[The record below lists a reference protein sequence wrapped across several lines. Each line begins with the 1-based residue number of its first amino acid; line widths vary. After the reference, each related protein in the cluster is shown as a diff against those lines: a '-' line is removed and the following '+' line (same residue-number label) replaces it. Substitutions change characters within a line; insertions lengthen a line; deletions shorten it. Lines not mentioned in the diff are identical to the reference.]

1 MQVCLSLPLPSPIS
15 LSLLSSSLCLC
26 FHSLSSLFFPLP
38 LALSSFCFSYFPL
51 SSLSFFHT
59 SSSFHLSYPLFPSL
73 LSSLSPLSINLLPP
87 PYCRTYSITLFHGFS
102 LEVNTEFCLLYYRLQ
117 FIFQVSG
124 PLLSEAQVK
133 CIVDEIKHVITAST
147 TRKKE
152 RADRTKAEDF
162 DAEEGELLR
171 EENEQEEEI
180 FEQVS
185 YSHHHHYW
193 YCYIQH
199 YRVCTIIISI

>member
-1 MQVCLSLPLPSPIS
+1 MSMLDALNECMQVCLSLPLPFPIS
-15 LSLLSSSLCLC
+15 LSLLSSSL
-26 FHSLSSLFFPLP
+26 SLFSFSLVSLLPFASCFVLVLFLLFP
-38 LALSSFCFSYFPL
+38 SL
-51 SSLSFFHT
+51 SSLSFFHP
-59 SSSFHLSYPLFPSL
+59 SSSFQLSYPLFPSL
-73 LSSLSPLSINLLPP
+73 VSSCSPLSINLLPP
-87 PYCRTYSITLFHGFS
+87 PYCRTYSLTLFHGFS
-102 LEVNTEFCLLYYRLQ
+102 LEVNTEFCLLYSRLQ

-185 YSHHHHYW
+185 YSHHHHY
-193 YCYIQH
+193 
-199 YRVCTIIISI
+199 